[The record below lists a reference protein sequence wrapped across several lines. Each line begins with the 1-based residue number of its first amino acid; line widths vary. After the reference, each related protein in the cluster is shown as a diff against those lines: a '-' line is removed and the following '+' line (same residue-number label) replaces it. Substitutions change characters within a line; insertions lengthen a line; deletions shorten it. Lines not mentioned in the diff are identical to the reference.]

1 MKTGPLTSPLRIF
14 CTLAG
19 GLMMTAMAASPI
31 RAAPVDAAQSTSSP
45 TIFVDLTAQGN
56 ATPKSAAPG
65 GDAAVPA
72 GSSMMFIDLTTGAA
86 PTAMPARNIPAPT
99 RTPHTRL
106 VDLRNGASPPP
117 EEQAEAEVAA
127 PDPGPTIITITA
139 DRLRDPYEETNRGRF
154 RAHVRLHHYVIDPVE
169 RAYIYVVP
177 EPARVGVHN
186 FLTNLDTPTVFA
198 NDVLQGNVGRA
209 GDTISRFVINS
220 TLGIAGIFDVA
231 GMAGIRYRDDDFG
244 ATLATY
250 GVGDYPYLL
259 IPVIGPSNPRD
270 LSGKVVDLFLDP
282 FRFVTLPGGIITSIG
297 RGGLHEADKRTDEVG
312 ELDELARSAPDPY
325 AAERSM
331 ALEKRRAEIEGT
343 PVPSVPPGSVAI
355 RGR

>member
-1 MKTGPLTSPLRIF
+1 
-14 CTLAG
+14 
-19 GLMMTAMAASPI
+19 MMTAMAASPT
-31 RAAPVDAAQSTSSP
+31 RAAPVDAAQGTSSP
-45 TIFVDLTAQGN
+45 TIFVDLTPQGS
-56 ATPKSAAPG
+56 ATPKSAVPG

-86 PTAMPARNIPAPT
+86 PAAMPAHNIGAPT
-99 RTPHTRL
+99 KAPRTRL

-117 EEQAEAEVAA
+117 EEQAEAEPEIPA
-127 PDPGPTIITITA
+127 PETTIITITA

-169 RAYIYVVP
+169 RAYIYIVP
-177 EPARVGVHN
+177 EPARAGVHN

-270 LSGKVVDLFLDP
+270 LSGKIVDIFLDP
-282 FRFVTLPGGIITSIG
+282 FRFVTLPGGIISSIG
-297 RGGLHEADKRTDEVG
+297 RGGVHEVDKRTDEVG
-312 ELDELARSAPDPY
+312 ELDELARSSSDPY

-331 ALEKRRAEIEGT
+331 ALEKRRAEIEGN
-343 PVPSVPPGSVAI
+343 PAPSVPPGSVAI

>member
-1 MKTGPLTSPLRIF
+1 MKTRPLTLPLR
-14 CTLAG
+14 TLYALAC

-31 RAAPVDAAQSTSSP
+31 RAAASDTAQGTTSP
-45 TIFVDLTAQGN
+45 TTFVDLTAPGN

-86 PTAMPARNIPAPT
+86 PTAMPARNIAAPT
-99 RTPHTRL
+99 RTPHTRI

-117 EEQAEAEVAA
+117 EEQAEAEAEVPA
-127 PDPGPTIITITA
+127 PETTIITITA

-169 RAYIYVVP
+169 RAYIYIVP
-177 EPARVGVHN
+177 EPARAGVHN
-186 FLTNLDTPTVFA
+186 FFTNLDTPAVFA
-198 NDVLQGNVGRA
+198 NDLLQGNVGRA

-231 GMAGIRYRDDDFG
+231 GRAGIPYRDDDFG
-244 ATLATY
+244 ATLAKY

-270 LSGKVVDLFLDP
+270 LSGKVVDIFLDP
-282 FRFVTLPGGIITSIG
+282 LQFVTLPGGIITTIG
-297 RGGLHEADKRTDEVG
+297 KGGLHQVDKRTDEVG

-331 ALEKRRAEIEGT
+331 ALERRRAELDDT
-343 PVPSVPPGSVAI
+343 PMASKPPGSLAI